1 MTEAAIIYGNGL
13 RYKRVKLKVYL
24 TFEDLIFAD
33 ISPFTVGSGS
43 RGFWRKKYFPREK
56 ISASELKIFAG
67 ISFRECHQI
76 KYFSS
81 KLSRSCQK
89 IAKLPN
95 LFRESFFTLK
105 VITNQILPKYFKK

>member
-33 ISPFTVGSGS
+33 ISPFAVGSGG
-43 RGFWRKKYFPREK
+43 RGFWRKKYFSREK

-76 KYFSS
+76 KYFTVPNF
-81 KLSRSCQK
+81 RE
-89 IAKLPN
+89 IAKKSQN
-95 LFRESFFTLK
+95 RQICFAK
-105 VITNQILPKYFKK
+105 VFLL

>member
-33 ISPFTVGSGS
+33 ISPFT
-43 RGFWRKKYFPREK
+43 

-76 KYFSS
+76 KYFTV
-81 KLSRSCQK
+81 
-89 IAKLPN
+89 PN
-95 LFRESFFTLK
+95 FREVVKKSQNRQICFAK
-105 VITNQILPKYFKK
+105 VFLL

>member
-13 RYKRVKLKVYL
+13 RHKRVKLKVYL

-33 ISPFTVGSGS
+33 ISPFAVGSGG
-43 RGFWRKKYFPREK
+43 RGFWRKKYFSREK

-76 KYFSS
+76 KYFTV
-81 KLSRSCQK
+81 
-89 IAKLPN
+89 PN
-95 LFRESFFTLK
+95 FREIVKKSQNRQICFAK
-105 VITNQILPKYFKK
+105 VFLL

>member
-24 TFEDLIFAD
+24 TVEDLIFAD

-67 ISFRECHQI
+67 ISFHECHQI
-76 KYFSS
+76 KY
-81 KLSRSCQK
+81 LTV
-89 IAKLPN
+89 PN
-95 LFRESFFTLK
+95 FREVVKKSQNRQICFAK
-105 VITNQILPKYFKK
+105 VFLL

>member
-43 RGFWRKKYFPREK
+43 RGFWRKKYFHEKKFPR
-56 ISASELKIFAG
+56 
-67 ISFRECHQI
+67 
-76 KYFSS
+76 
-81 KLSRSCQK
+81 
-89 IAKLPN
+89 PN
-95 LFRESFFTLK
+95 
-105 VITNQILPKYFKK
+105 